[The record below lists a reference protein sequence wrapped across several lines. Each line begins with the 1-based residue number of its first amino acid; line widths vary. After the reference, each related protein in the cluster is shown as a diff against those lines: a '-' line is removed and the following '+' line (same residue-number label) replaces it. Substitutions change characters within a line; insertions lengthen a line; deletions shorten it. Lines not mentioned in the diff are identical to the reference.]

1 MSIPECRACPGSAL
15 VPQNSLLRALR
26 GHGVCRSTDRLQALL
41 AALVCESQPAAVC
54 I

>member
-1 MSIPECRACPGSAL
+1 MSIPECRACPGGAL
-15 VPQNSLLRALR
+15 APQNSILRALR
-26 GHGVCRSTDRLQALL
+26 GHGVCRSTDRLQAL